1 MKSFLFASS
10 SARNIT
16 HSFSRLSGAGRL
28 IAMFSVMVFLSGYA
42 HANLVSNGGF
52 EITTGNSS
60 SFVMSN
66 GTGGPYAPDNWTF
79 SGGIGCVTFSA
90 STSSQSNACGS
101 NFASLYP
108 GWTFSSNGGNFVLMD
123 GDPTYHGTLS
133 QSVSVVQGHS
143 YEISFEQ
150 AASQFQFYSGATTEQ
165 WQVCLGGQ
173 CQLSA
178 LMNNASKGF
187 VPWENQTLTFTASTT
202 GSELVSFMSVGTP
215 NGLPP
220 VVLLDGI
227 SMEEVPEPSAILL
240 TAGGLVMLGS
250 NLWRRHCMPT
260 KAGSKE

>member
-1 MKSFLFASS
+1 MKTFLFSS
-10 SARNIT
+10 SSSRKIT
-16 HSFSRLSGAGRL
+16 HRFYRLSSVGRM

-42 HANLVSNGGF
+42 HANLINNGGF

-66 GTGGPYAPDNWTF
+66 GFGGPHAPDGWTF
-79 SGGIGCVTFSA
+79 SGGIGCVTFPG
-90 STSSQSNACGS
+90 STNSQSNACGS
-101 NFASLYP
+101 GFASLYP

-123 GDPTYHGTLS
+123 GDPNWHGILS

-187 VPWENQTLTFTASTT
+187 VPWENQSLTFTAATT
-202 GSELVSFMSVGTP
+202 GSEIVSFMSVGTP

-227 SMEEVPEPSAILL
+227 SMDEVPEPGTVLL
-240 TAGGLVMLGS
+240 AASGFLALGS
-250 NLWRRHCMPT
+250 SLWHRRLSA
-260 KAGSKE
+260 KAARA